1 MCLIFSELLN
11 VEAQNGQCCHLSAT
25 QEALQTLFTFH
36 HISPFFYTTAL
47 SHQHFATK
55 LVETDELMIQINC
68 ANKFD
73 VILVIDCV
81 QLREM
86 RRSFNMGVGK
96 FPFEHQI

>member
-1 MCLIFSELLN
+1 MLKLKTVNVAIFQRHRRLYRLYL
-11 VEAQNGQCCHLSAT
+11 HFT
-25 QEALQTLFTFH
+25 TFH
-36 HISPFFYTTAL
+36 HFFYTTAL